1 MPPASPITPE
11 TTEVPTETA
20 ASQSQ
25 VETSIA
31 SSGGGRSDYI
41 ELPRDLLV

>member
-20 ASQSQ
+20 ASASQ
-25 VETSIA
+25 VERSMVV
-31 SSGGGRSDYI
+31 SSAAAGERLS
-41 ELPRDLLV
+41 